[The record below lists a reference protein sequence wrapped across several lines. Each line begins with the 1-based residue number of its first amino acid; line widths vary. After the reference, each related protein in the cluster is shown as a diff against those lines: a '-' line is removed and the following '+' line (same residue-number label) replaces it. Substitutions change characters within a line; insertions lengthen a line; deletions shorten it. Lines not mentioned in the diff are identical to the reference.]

1 MNSTQPTLTTLHK
14 IPPRLQEIIE
24 DFQWCEGRD
33 KLELLL
39 QFAEDLPSLPTWLQ
53 GQADRMDQVEECM
66 TPVFVHAMMEDGKMV
81 FYLDVPK
88 SSPTV
93 RGYASIL
100 LQGLQGLTPEQLL
113 SVPDDF
119 YLRMGLEQ
127 VLTHQRLN
135 GIAAILAHMKLLA
148 VKEIDEG

>member
-1 MNSTQPTLTTLHK
+1 MNSTQPTQTTLQK

-39 QFAEDLPSLPTWLQ
+39 QFAEDFPSLPNWLQ
-53 GQADRMDQVEECM
+53 GQAGLMDHVEECM
-66 TPVFVHAMMEDGKMV
+66 TPVFVHASLEDGKMV

-148 VKEIDEG
+148 AKEIDEG